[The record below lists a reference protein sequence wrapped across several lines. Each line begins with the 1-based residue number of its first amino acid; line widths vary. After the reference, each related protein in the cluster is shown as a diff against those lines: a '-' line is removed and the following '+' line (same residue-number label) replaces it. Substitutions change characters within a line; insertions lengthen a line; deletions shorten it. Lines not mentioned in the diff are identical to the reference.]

1 MKRSLRI
8 LLAAVVAS
16 SVASSAACTREEI
29 DPVTPGQSAVEN
41 ANVTAERVGNGVKIT
56 NGSTARIS
64 YVVLNPNWL
73 GLLASCR
80 TAECPTIAAGASVV
94 VPESAIHGFSSS
106 AAKLV
111 VRYWPETTSV
121 FDPIEIEVAM

>member
-8 LLAAVVAS
+8 LLAAVVAG
-16 SVASSAACTREEI
+16 SAACTREVI
-29 DPVTPGQSAVEN
+29 DPVTPGPSAIEN
-41 ANVTAERVGNGVKIT
+41 ANVTAERVASGVKIT

-64 YVVLNPNWL
+64 YVVLNPTWL

>member
-16 SVASSAACTREEI
+16 SAACSREEI
-29 DPVTPGQSAVEN
+29 DPVTPGPSAVEN
-41 ANVTAERVGNGVKIT
+41 ANVTAERVANGVKIT
-56 NGSTARIS
+56 NGSTTRIS
-64 YVVLNPNWL
+64 YVVVNPNWL

-94 VPESAIHGFSSS
+94 VPESAIYGF
-106 AAKLV
+106 AAGARLV
-111 VRYWPETTSV
+111 VNYWPEVTSV
-121 FDPIEIEVAM
+121 WDPIVIDVAN